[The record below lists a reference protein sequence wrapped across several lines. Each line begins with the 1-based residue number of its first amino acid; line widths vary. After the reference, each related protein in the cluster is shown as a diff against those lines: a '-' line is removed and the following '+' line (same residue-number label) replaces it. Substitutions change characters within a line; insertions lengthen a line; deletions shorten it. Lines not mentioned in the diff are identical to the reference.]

1 MEERKLKEE
10 LTSKLIELGQLAH
23 EIARNGS
30 SGNSDMLGISNEI
43 YDLERRIHLAG
54 GNYIPSK
61 EEQKCPSCLTPHEVG
76 AVFCGNCGQNI
87 VEFYQATIE
96 NCHVCNSIV
105 KKEAKYCGICGS
117 KTNI

>member
-1 MEERKLKEE
+1 MEGRKLKEE

-23 EIARNGS
+23 EMSRNGNA
-30 SGNSDMLGISNEI
+30 GNDQMLGISNEI
-43 YDLERRIHLAG
+43 YALERSIHLEG
-54 GNYIPSK
+54 GNYIPSR
-61 EEQKCPSCLTPHEVG
+61 EEQKCPSCLTPHESG

-96 NCHVCNSIV
+96 SCQVCDSIV
-105 KKEAKYCGICGS
+105 NKEANYCGICGS